1 MTKQIKHPKL
11 SKKHNNFIAG
21 VVEGKSFTQSYADQ
35 YPNATRDTARIN
47 SSRLMQKPE
56 IQTAF
61 IDILNSINL
70 NDTNIANQL
79 NDITKADTQLSF
91 QGRLTGDSVPNYK
104 IRLDA
109 LNTILKLRGHLQTQN
124 QTNIQVNTQVNESM
138 PVGLTDHLEQLN
150 NNLVS
155 MRSDLKSNGNKELDV
170 EFEVNE

>member
-1 MTKQIKHPKL
+1 MY
-11 SKKHNNFIAG
+11 F
-21 VVEGKSFTQSYADQ
+21 
-35 YPNATRDTARIN
+35 
-47 SSRLMQKPE
+47 
-56 IQTAF
+56 
-61 IDILNSINL
+61 LNSINL

-138 PVGLTDHLEQLN
+138 PEGLTDHLEQLN
-150 NNLVS
+150 NNLVG
-155 MRSDLKSNGNKELDV
+155 MRSDLKSNGNKELDA